1 MENVSFVLVSILGR
15 CIFARFRSAR
25 ALGEERLLAQA
36 PLAAEVQ
43 RAARTWK
50 KKKKTWFAGAI
61 FVPLNVPER
70 LYTYET
76 NHTKTPN
83 YLCQHVWVRDCMEIT
98 HISKEHQRN

>member
-1 MENVSFVLVSILGR
+1 MEIVSLALVSILGR

-50 KKKKTWFAGAI
+50 KKKNLVCWGNFCSIECARALI
-61 FVPLNVPER
+61 YV
-70 LYTYET
+70 
-76 NHTKTPN
+76 
-83 YLCQHVWVRDCMEIT
+83 
-98 HISKEHQRN
+98 